1 MARRRDQTRRRGE
14 LVSSTSRLVARHG
27 LSAVRLRDVAE
38 ATGIT
43 PGAVL
48 YYYRN
53 LDELFA
59 AAYERAIER
68 FCTQRERAI
77 EAIEDPAERIGKA
90 ISMAIPS
97 GPGDEEIRLLYEL
110 EPVAFRDSE
119 CALLM
124 SAYIERQVSTYA
136 SILQVGAATGV
147 FSLAH
152 DARTIA
158 RNIVSLEDGQ
168 GLYVLMGRDDPDAV
182 RRRIFDYLAAATG
195 LERERFEATGQAPIS

>member
-1 MARRRDQTRRRGE
+1 M
-14 LVSSTSRLVARHG
+14 
-27 LSAVRLRDVAE
+27 RLRDVAE
-38 ATGIT
+38 AAGHHARARSSTT
-43 PGAVL
+43 TS
-48 YYYRN
+48 N
-53 LDELFA
+53 LDELFT
-59 AAYERAIER
+59 AAYDRAIER

-77 EAIEDPAERIGKA
+77 ATIQDPAERLGTA
-90 ISMAIPS
+90 IRMAIPS
-97 GPGDEEIRLLYEL
+97 GPDDEEIRLLYEL
-110 EPVAFRDSE
+110 EPVAFRDSA

-136 SILQVGAATGV
+136 SILEVGAATGV

-168 GLYVLMGRDDPDAV
+168 GLYVLMGRDDPDVV

-195 LERERFEATGQAPIS
+195 VERARFEAVGRRSVAQPRHRAHG